1 MSAGPQAN
9 QSFPLSVDLTLEV
22 PFHDVDSQ
30 QIVWHGHY
38 LKYFELARTE
48 LFKKSGALR
57 GLRDGGYSWV
67 VIESKCR
74 HVAPLVFAQ
83 TFVVRACLL
92 DVDYRVNV
100 GYQIEDARSGTKIA
114 KGHTM
119 LATLDAQKRLLLET
133 PADLLKYL
141 RGPEATC

>member
-1 MSAGPQAN
+1 MQGPAVTRPSTLSAE
-9 QSFPLSVDLTLEV
+9 LTLEV

-57 GLRDGGYSWV
+57 GLRDGGYTWV

-74 HVAPLVFAQ
+74 HIAPLVFAQ
-83 TFVVRACLL
+83 TFVIRAFLL
-92 DVDYRVNV
+92 DVDYRVNI
-100 GYQIEDARSGTKIA
+100 GYQLEDAASGSKIA
-114 KGHTM
+114 KGHTT
-119 LATLDAQKRLLLET
+119 LATLDANKKLLLET
-133 PADLLKYL
+133 PKELLKFFTE
-141 RGPEATC
+141 PAEAPC